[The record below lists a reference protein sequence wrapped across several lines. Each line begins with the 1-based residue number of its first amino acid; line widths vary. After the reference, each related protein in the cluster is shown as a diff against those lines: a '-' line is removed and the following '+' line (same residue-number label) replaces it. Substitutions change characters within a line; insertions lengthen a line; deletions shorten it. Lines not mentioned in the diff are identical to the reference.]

1 MTTRGP
7 VSRGPIVAYALYDF
21 ANSAFVTVIGT
32 FVFST
37 YFAQGVAADP
47 VTGAGQ
53 WSLAMAAAGIVI
65 AVISPVFG
73 AIADQTGRRMPWLA
87 VLSVMCVIATAMLW
101 YVRPTPADASF
112 ALMWAAISTIVFEI
126 ATLFYNALLPTV
138 APPHLMGRVSGWSWG
153 VGYAGGLV
161 CLAVA
166 LFGLVQ
172 ANPPPFGLDKAAAEP
187 ERATALLTAIWFAV
201 FCLPLFVVVREPPAP
216 RVALGAAVG
225 KGIRQLFM
233 TLRDMRGHKNVL
245 RFLIAAMI
253 YSDAVHTIFTL
264 GGVYAAA
271 TYGMDVAGVIKL
283 GIALNV
289 TAGIGAAAGGWLDD
303 RFGSKRTIVWSLVAL
318 VITASGVLAAPDE
331 RTFFIAA
338 MCMSTFFGPV
348 QAASRTLMARIAPE
362 KERTEMFGL
371 FALSGKVTAFL
382 GPAAVGWVTLA
393 TGSQRLGLSSV
404 LIFLIVGL
412 WLMRGVR
419 EEASA

>member
-1 MTTRGP
+1 MKTRA
-7 VSRGPIVAYALYDF
+7 GPIVAYALYDF

-47 VTGAGQ
+47 VTGTAQ
-53 WSLAMAAAGIVI
+53 WSLTMAAAGLII
-65 AVISPVFG
+65 ALVSPVFG
-73 AIADQTGRRMPWLA
+73 AIADQSGRRMPWLG
-87 VLSVMCVIATAMLW
+87 VLSLLCVVATTMLW
-101 YVRPTPADASF
+101 FVRPDPADVTF

-126 ATLFYNALLPTV
+126 AMLFYNALLPTV

-153 VGYAGGLV
+153 AGYAGGLI

-172 ANPPPFGLDKAAAEP
+172 ATPPPFGLDKSAAEP
-187 ERATALLTAIWFAV
+187 VRATALLTAIWFAV
-201 FCLPLFVVVREPPAP
+201 FCLPLFIFVRESSAP
-216 RVALGAAVG
+216 RVKLSDAVG
-225 KGIRQLFM
+225 KGIRQLAT
-233 TLRDMRGHKNVL
+233 TLRDVRGHKNVL

-289 TAGIGAAAGGWLDD
+289 TAGLGAVLGGWLDD
-303 RFGSKRTIVWSLVAL
+303 RFGSRRTIVWSLIAL
-318 VITASGVLAAPDE
+318 VITASAVLAAPDE
-331 RTFFIAA
+331 RSFFIAA
-338 MCMSTFFGPV
+338 LVMSTFFGPV

-382 GPAAVGWVTLA
+382 GPAAVGYVTLA
-393 TGSQRLGLSSV
+393 TGSQRLGLASV

-412 WLMRGVR
+412 WLMRGVK
-419 EEASA
+419 ETPEANAM